1 MPSRTY
7 LFALFVLTLNGC
19 GTDCPDIACDDLV
32 NVIFSSA
39 QEGDYTV
46 LYGGEEY
53 SCVDG
58 QPSDATLAACDAH
71 GFLLKKSSI
80 DLEVS
85 AQGERW
91 SGSTQ
96 AILEPIE
103 VVDAEETKCVLPCF
117 RAETV
122 MMIEEPTP

>member
-1 MPSRTY
+1 MPCRIH
-7 LFALFVLTLNGC
+7 LFALFVLALNGC
-19 GTDCPDIACDDLV
+19 GTDCRDIACDDRV

-39 QEGDYTV
+39 QAGDYTV

-53 SCVDG
+53 ACVDG
-58 QPSDATLAACDAH
+58 QPGNETLAACDAH
-71 GFLLKKSSI
+71 GFVLKSSSI

-85 AQGERW
+85 VHSASW

-103 VVDAEETKCVLPCF
+103 VVDAEDPKCVLPCF
-117 RAETV
+117 RAETI
-122 MMIEEPTP
+122 MMIESSR